1 VSATVSE
8 AFFSTLGAPG
18 FDEVTRDAWVGRR
31 DENDREPTCDLA
43 HTDKGLRR
51 SGLSEMVTTVI
62 ATIQRRPIMSA
73 KSKIAAAVAGA
84 LFLVANG
91 ASAQHRANSQVSVR
105 HLPGAFQPT
114 YGYVPRQV
122 SQHGVASD
130 VYSSDSLGRQSFAN
144 PDRDFSIENL
154 RSHPSH

>member
-1 VSATVSE
+1 
-8 AFFSTLGAPG
+8 
-18 FDEVTRDAWVGRR
+18 
-31 DENDREPTCDLA
+31 
-43 HTDKGLRR
+43 
-51 SGLSEMVTTVI
+51 MVTTVI